1 MTLPAELLN
10 RTVYLN
16 GEFLPLKDAKVSVLD
31 RGFIFGDGIYEVVAI
46 YNKKP
51 FRMEQHLDRLE
62 RSLDKIKLNNP
73 LSRQG
78 WKDLIAKLVATLPE
92 PDQFVYFQITR
103 GVAPRDFGFPAADTE
118 TTLFAI
124 TSPFKPVPKAQ
135 REGGLTLTKL
145 PDLRWL
151 RCDIKSVSLLGA
163 VLAKQD
169 SLDAGVDDCV
179 MFRDGYLTESS
190 SANVWIV
197 KGGKVYAPPRDNL
210 ILEGIRYGLMQEMA
224 ESAGI
229 AFEVKR
235 ITEAEVDAADEI
247 LITSATREVV
257 AGTQLNGKAIGRG
270 DYTGK
275 PGPVYHRFYA
285 AYQEAKKRLCG

>member
-1 MTLPAELLN
+1 MTLPAELLS

-31 RGFIFGDGIYEVVAI
+31 RGFIFGDGIYEVVAL
-46 YNKKP
+46 YNKRP
-51 FRMEQHLDRLE
+51 FRIDQHLDRLE
-62 RSLDKIKLNNP
+62 RSLAKVKLANP
-73 LSRQG
+73 LTREG
-78 WKDLIAKLVATLPE
+78 WKDLIAKLAATLPDA
-92 PDQFVYFQITR
+92 DQFVYFQITR
-103 GVAPRDFGFPAADTE
+103 GVAPRDFGFPAGDVE
-118 TTLFAI
+118 PTLFAI

-169 SLDAGVDDCV
+169 SVDAGVDDCV

-197 KGGKVYAPPRDNL
+197 KDGKVTAPPRDNL

-224 ESAGI
+224 QSAGI
-229 AFEVKR
+229 PFEVRR

-257 AGTQLNGKAIGRG
+257 AGTQLNGKPVGRG
-270 DYTGK
+270 EYAGK
-275 PGPVYHRFYA
+275 PGPVYHKFYA
-285 AYQEAKKRLCG
+285 AYQDAKKRLCG

>member
-1 MTLPAELLN
+1 MMPPELLN
-10 RTVYLN
+10 RIVYLN
-16 GEFLPLKDAKVSVLD
+16 GEWLPLKDAKVSVLD
-31 RGFIFGDGIYEVVAI
+31 RGFIFGDGIYEVVAL

-62 RSLDKIKLNNP
+62 RSLAKIKLKNP
-73 LSRQG
+73 FTREG
-78 WKDLIAKLVATLPE
+78 WKDLVAKLAATLPDA
-92 PDQFVYFQITR
+92 DQFIYFQITR
-103 GVAPRDFGFPAADTE
+103 GVAKRDFGFPSADTVP
-118 TTLFAI
+118 TVFAI
-124 TSPFKPVPKAQ
+124 TSPFEPVPKAQ
-135 REGGLTLTKL
+135 REGGLSLIKL

-151 RCDIKSVSLLGA
+151 RCDVKVVSLLGA

-169 SLDAGVDDCV
+169 ALDEGVHDCV

-197 KGGKVYAPPRDNL
+197 KDGKMIAPPRDNL

-224 ESAGI
+224 EATGVP
-229 AFEVKR
+229 FEVRK

-257 AGTQLNGKAIGRG
+257 AGTVLNGKPVGKG
-270 DYTGK
+270 DYVGK
-275 PGPVYHRFYA
+275 PGPVYHKFYA
-285 AYQEAKKRLCG
+285 AYQDAKKRLCG